1 MLPPL
6 LNKAYL
12 LAQQNPYAVRA
23 KLSAILADR
32 RAVLSVG
39 FNSNKTHPRMK
50 PSWGE
55 FPNCLHAEGDAIFSA
70 DRRGINTIGTTLYIA
85 RAKRPNNTAKIYVI
99 GLARPCKRCMEII
112 CSSGIKEIIYTTD
125 NGFNFERIM

>member
-6 LNKAYL
+6 LNKAYQ

-32 RAVLSVG
+32 RAVLSIG

-85 RAKRPNNTAKIYVI
+85 RAKRTSSTNRAFILGLAKPCERCAELISAAKIKQIY
-99 GLARPCKRCMEII
+99 
-112 CSSGIKEIIYTTD
+112 YTT
-125 NGFNFERIM
+125 NSGYVMEML